1 MGDIKKNNLSCSEI
15 KKREDLFP
23 RTIKITGAV
32 GVGKSKLIS
41 ELNINKDETILV
53 DFKGD
58 IDFERKFSG
67 AKIIQ
72 GPCFGSKEDIVN
84 SLKSLKNEIEKK
96 HYKIIIIDEAQIL
109 LRDNLIETFKSILN
123 IIKDNNNQS
132 ILILGTQENTVFSD
146 INTKD
151 FEIKDFNQVA
161 QITEDVNSYIKNYL
175 L

>member
-1 MGDIKKNNLSCSEI
+1 MRL
-15 KKREDLFP
+15 
-23 RTIKITGAV
+23 
-32 GVGKSKLIS
+32 
-41 ELNINKDETILV
+41 
-53 DFKGD
+53 
-58 IDFERKFSG
+58 
-67 AKIIQ
+67 
-72 GPCFGSKEDIVN
+72 
-84 SLKSLKNEIEKK
+84 KK

-123 IIKDNNNQS
+123 IIKDNSNQS
-132 ILILGTQENTVFSD
+132 ILILGTQENTVFND